1 MVIRN
6 SQSNQSWKISDDS
19 VMYWDNYGNIK
30 YQNLEPNELFRL
42 PKKGSMTPDDQ
53 SNFIQVRMG
62 GGVIRWMNRNL
73 KPKSPKPNTKAQEL
87 IKQKKKGG
95 KAVLK
100 RDLDYNNE
108 FFRKLI
114 KGKRVIYVGP
124 AATLEG
130 KEMGEFIDSFDV
142 VIRSNNSYQIPDE
155 SQVDYGS
162 RCDILYASGVFRKQ
176 NIINSENTEHIKLV
190 CSNRKFHSVIDKCR
204 VFRMDR
210 IKNQK
215 RFLTGIYS
223 LIDILNQNPREL
235 YITGMDF
242 YQSEKMYTDFYKIG
256 DLHTADNAKKTLNT
270 YHDVDKD
277 LEYFKKHIAFKP
289 NVTLDETLNAI
300 MNSKKHVKS
309 YNNEFLNVNDY
320 FKNKRVILVGPAPT
334 VKEMRDLINTYDI
347 IVRLNDSF
355 ITDGIENDISTK
367 THVLYLNG
375 HRSRKLYND
384 DKYYHKI
391 KEKGYGVELIITKIR
406 VAGNNSIMVKRND
419 IKLKY
424 RNDKYFA
431 QSSEGKGLN
440 LATLAI
446 LDLLTYDIESLRVI
460 GITFYSKEVPYYN
473 KNHTKNIDDL
483 DKKIEECDPNTN
495 KHPQLP
501 QRKLLKTVLRND
513 KRLSFDELSL
523 KYLLE

>member
-6 SQSNQSWKISDDS
+6 NQSNQSWKISDDS

-42 PKKGSMTPDDQ
+42 PKKGSMMPDDK

-62 GGVIRWMNRNL
+62 GGVIRWVNRNL

-87 IKQKKKGG
+87 IKQKKKEGTS
-95 KAVLK
+95 VLK

-124 AATLEG
+124 ATTLEG

-210 IKNQK
+210 IKKQK

-256 DLHTADNAKKTLNT
+256 DLHEDDNAKKTLNT

-277 LEYFKKHIAFKP
+277 LEYFKKHIAYKH
-289 NVTLDETLNAI
+289 NVTLDEMLKHL
-300 MNSKKHVKS
+300 MSKESLYETFNTNQLGFFKDKKVCLIGSGKITH
-309 YNNEFLNVNDY
+309 DII
-320 FKNKRVILVGPAPT
+320 FKN
-334 VKEMRDLINTYDI
+334 YDI
-347 IVRLNDSF
+347 IVGVNQIYKTGFFENIDVLFHGASVCDPEF
-355 ITDGIENDISTK
+355 IHKMHEISESKKIVLLPRITK
-367 THVLYLNG
+367 GNKARIQTILGSISKNANILYLNISSIENEMDSNPLSG
-375 HRSRKLYND
+375 VSSLYYIIRDIPKSIDIYGFNFYTAEYMEGMEVYANHPNKNKKIHDLEKNKEYFNKL
-384 DKYYHKI
+384 
-391 KEKGYGVELIITKIR
+391 ITK
-406 VAGNNSIMVKRND
+406 NNN
-419 IKLKY
+419 IKWIK
-424 RNDKYFA
+424 
-431 QSSEGKGLN
+431 
-440 LATLAI
+440 
-446 LDLLTYDIESLRVI
+446 
-460 GITFYSKEVPYYN
+460 
-473 KNHTKNIDDL
+473 
-483 DKKIEECDPNTN
+483 
-495 KHPQLP
+495 
-501 QRKLLKTVLRND
+501 
-513 KRLSFDELSL
+513 
-523 KYLLE
+523 